1 MAGDMDDGTTRAR
14 PGEGQSVATRI
25 LRSRIAWV
33 PLSVFVISLL
43 FSLTACGTSAI
54 LSDVSPLSIKVTP
67 NGDGIDD
74 VAYVNYSVG
83 SSAEVTIKLTS
94 ADGKDFVLRNA
105 VLRAADKYR
114 VKFDGAVGVEGTEEK
129 RVLPDGEYKMTIEA
143 VDSQGRRGSSEVAV
157 VVQDADA
164 TPLEISDVVVQPQTI
179 SPNQD
184 GDGDEA
190 FFSYRLSK
198 KAFVE
203 ISVTDK
209 DGRFHLLDPRKERE
223 GALQP
228 FEWNG
233 TENGGR
239 LLPDGDYTYHIRA
252 WDESGNVTE
261 STGQVKL
268 DKGGVPR
275 LEILDA
281 KFTPTSVPLGGVVK
295 VRIKV
300 KNVGEVPVKSDPQKW
315 GVGPEPGTPYTT
327 DINFAHWRDKEGNP
341 LYYERPGTWRV
352 GVSWT
357 NAPTP
362 PPFPVRWSLGKD
374 LDPGEEVEVTGEIQV
389 LQKTREMYFW
399 TTLVQEG
406 VGYIG
411 GNKGQTLVVVSY

>member
-1 MAGDMDDGTTRAR
+1 MFKTDDSYRAR
-14 PGEGQSVATRI
+14 VSLTF
-25 LRSRIAWV
+25 IAIV
-33 PLSVFVISLL
+33 SFLL
-43 FSLTACGTSAI
+43 GIFLLLPMTACGTSGV
-54 LSDVSPLSIKVTP
+54 LSGVSPLSIRVTP

-74 VAYVNYSVG
+74 VAYVDYDINSR
-83 SSAEVTIKLTS
+83 AEVTIKLTGS
-94 ADGKDFVLRNA
+94 DGKSYTLRDK
-105 VLRAADKYR
+105 VLRAPDKYR
-114 VKFDGAVGVEGTEEK
+114 VKFDGSVGEEGTQNK
-129 RVLPDGEYKMTIEA
+129 KVLPNGEYKMTIEA
-143 VDSQGRRGSSEVAV
+143 VDLQGQRGTADVAV
-157 VVQDADA
+157 VVQDADP
-164 TPLEISDVVVQPQTI
+164 TPLEISDVVVQPKTI

-184 GDGDEA
+184 GEDDEA
-190 FFSYRLSK
+190 YFSYRLSK
-198 KAFVE
+198 KAYVE

-209 DGRFHLLDPRKERE
+209 DGRFHLLDPEKERE

-233 TENGGR
+233 TENGGK

-252 WDESGNVTE
+252 WDKSGNVTE
-261 STGQVKL
+261 ATGQVRL

-275 LEILDA
+275 LEIVDA
-281 KFTPTSVPLGGVVK
+281 KFTPTSIPLGGVVK
-295 VRIKV
+295 VRIRV
-300 KNVGEVPVKSDPQKW
+300 KNVGDVTVKSDPQKW

-327 DINFAHWRDKEGNP
+327 DINFAHWRDSEGNP

-357 NAPTP
+357 NAPSP

-374 LDPGEEVEVTGEIQV
+374 LEPGEEVEVTGEIQV